1 MIDRLREV
9 GVKGYFY
16 LAQDCFFL
24 AQGCFYLAQGCFYL
38 AQGCFSQLRAVVT
51 WLGAINLAAFYL
63 ECTMGL

>member
-9 GVKGYFY
+9 GVKGY
-16 LAQDCFFL
+16 
-24 AQGCFYLAQGCFYL
+24 FYLAQGCFYL